1 MADLNQHV
9 TQDLNNDRNGHQR
22 SLVGLG
28 KVVVIWWL
36 VTLAVIA
43 AVLLYSSGQLYLPL
57 VADAVAYLVLWILI
71 SITCLYF
78 VKKWSFSVV
87 LGKGIDLLEIPVYL
101 TFTGLILIGLFGIA
115 PYFDRY
121 YLIPGI
127 DISTDV
133 FSGLLLTGV
142 GLLAMWLGYALT
154 VLGLKKRA
162 IKGRVIKKY
171 GLNFARPSFYRTFG
185 LYIFLLIIRFLLFR
199 AYNSTPINLGFLQQP
214 VTYLLE
220 VVWFLVSLF
229 TMQMALRRWPKWVFI
244 VVIVIEAVFAVL
256 SGWSSTLLKIVFLLI
271 ASFAYAGKPLPYKFV
286 LAGLFAGFILT
297 PVTRSMR
304 YADLSSSNSIIES
317 LTTSSERYWGGNTEG
332 VSTNQELLIRRQS
345 GTAQLPGLILKLTP
359 SLIPYRSSAELL
371 SIPVSF
377 IPRAFWPDKFESGS
391 KGTVFVEEYLGLY
404 GHGAAATTL
413 AGSSYMYGGWMVV
426 ILMMGLAGV
435 VFAVTYYLIMVP
447 AYNSTQVGL
456 FAMYAG
462 VVIAN
467 FHLGEG
473 DISGMW
479 QGLIQRTVVFF
490 LCLIFICFTFRGEST
505 GSIRIGSKEK

>member
-1 MADLNQHV
+1 MADLNQQV
-9 TQDLNNDRNGHQR
+9 AQDLNNDRNGHQR
-22 SLVGLG
+22 SLTGLG
-28 KVVVIWWL
+28 KVAIVWWL
-36 VTLAVIA
+36 ITLAVIA
-43 AVLLYSSGQLYLPL
+43 LFSLYIGGQLYLPL
-57 VADAVAYLVLWILI
+57 MADAGAYLVLWVLI
-71 SITCLYF
+71 AITCLYF
-78 VKKWSFSVV
+78 VRKWSFSVV

-101 TFTGLILIGLFGIA
+101 TFTGLVLIGLFGIA
-115 PYFDRY
+115 PYIDRY

-162 IKGRVIKKY
+162 IKSRAITKY
-171 GLNFARPSFYRTFG
+171 GLNFARPSFYRAFG
-185 LYIFLLIIRFLLFR
+185 LYVFLLIIRFSLFR
-199 AYNSTPINLGFLQQP
+199 AYQDDSMNLGILQQP
-214 VTYLLE
+214 ATYLLE
-220 VVWFLVSLF
+220 VVWLLLSLF
-229 TMQMALRRWPKWVFI
+229 TMQMVLGHWPKWAFI

-271 ASFAYAGKPLPYKFV
+271 ASFAYAGKPLPYKFL

-317 LTTSSERYWGGNTEG
+317 LVASSERYWGGNAEG
-332 VSTNQELLIRRQS
+332 VSLNQELLIRRQS

-359 SLIPYRSSAELL
+359 SLIPYRSSAEFL

-377 IPRAFWPDKFESGS
+377 IPRALWPDKFESGS
-391 KGTVFVEEYLGLY
+391 KGTAFAEEYLGLY

-413 AGSSYMYGGWMVV
+413 AGSSYMYGGWAVV
-426 ILMMGLAGV
+426 VLMMGLAGI
-435 VFAVTYYLIMVP
+435 VFAVTYYLIVVP
-447 AYNSTQVGL
+447 AYNSMRVGL

-479 QGLIQRTVVFF
+479 QGLIQRTVVFL
-490 LCLIFICFTFRGEST
+490 LCLIFICFTFKGDDS
-505 GSIRIGSKEK
+505 GSLRMR